1 MRLLILG
8 GTADASALAKLLAG
22 DLRFE
27 PTLSL
32 AGRTVSPV
40 TPPIPFRIGGF
51 GGAEGLA
58 TYLRDERVDAMIDAT
73 HPFAARISAN
83 AVKAAQA
90 ARVPLASLLRPAWA
104 RQEGDRWI
112 SVPSPE
118 AAAAALGD
126 APRTVFLTVGRL
138 ELPAFAAAPQHRY
151 VARVI
156 DRPEGVPLP
165 PDLAFIE
172 ARGPYDTEA
181 ELRLMRQGGFDVI
194 VSKNSGG
201 AATCGKIEAARALG
215 LPVVMIERPDKPAGH
230 VLGSAT
236 EAVAWL
242 ETLLAARDHS
252 GARSDRGV

>member
-8 GTADASALAKLLAG
+8 GTADASALAKRLLG
-22 DLRFE
+22 DARFE

-32 AGRTVSPV
+32 AGRTVSPA
-40 TPPIPFRIGGF
+40 TPAIPFRIGGF
-51 GGAEGLA
+51 GGADGLA
-58 TYLRDERVDAMIDAT
+58 AYLRDERIDAMIDAT

-83 AVKAAQA
+83 AVKAAEA
-90 ARVPLASLLRPAWA
+90 ASVPLASLVRPAWA
-104 RQEGDRWI
+104 RHEGDRWI
-112 SVPSPE
+112 CVATPE

-126 APRTVFLTVGRL
+126 ELHNVFLTVGRL

-156 DRPEGVPLP
+156 DRPEGMALP

-172 ARGPYDTEA
+172 ARGPYDAEA
-181 ELRLMRQGGFDVI
+181 ELKLMREGGFDIV

-201 AATCGKIEAARALG
+201 AATYGKIVAARALG
-215 LPVVMIERPDKPAGH
+215 LPVVMIERPEKPAGH
-230 VLGSAT
+230 ALGSPA

-252 GARSDRGV
+252 GARSERGV